1 MLRQARK
8 GFGTSSLLRSFQLG
22 KLELQLCL
30 TDDIVEF
37 PPFGFCNVLINPANE
52 ALVGTKLPYFPM
64 QVEPPPELRNSR
76 WCGMEAG
83 SSMFY
88 PMQVVDGRVHRLGG
102 SSLREACERL
112 PERSPGVKCPTGEA
126 VVTEATAGLRTY
138 FEHIVHAVPCGW
150 NSITNEYREDEAF
163 TSFVFF
169 LAALEKAW
177 SCGSAPTVTSPLLGA
192 GARGAPVEEAA
203 QVGAKAIATWAQAP
217 VQGILCLAFCD
228 EDVLAA
234 VEVEVRR
241 VLDSAEGCKKRCAG
255 LCGCPTKPG
264 L

>member
-169 LAALEKAW
+169 LVICALHASILQGCFGKGLELWKRSNSHQPIAW
-177 SCGSAPTVTSPLLGA
+177 GWCSRRTCRGGSSSWGESNCNLGSSACTRNSLLG
-192 GARGAPVEEAA
+192 GTGTSSHWYG
-203 QVGAKAIATWAQAP
+203 Q
-217 VQGILCLAFCD
+217 
-228 EDVLAA
+228 
-234 VEVEVRR
+234 
-241 VLDSAEGCKKRCAG
+241 SS
-255 LCGCPTKPG
+255 
-264 L
+264 